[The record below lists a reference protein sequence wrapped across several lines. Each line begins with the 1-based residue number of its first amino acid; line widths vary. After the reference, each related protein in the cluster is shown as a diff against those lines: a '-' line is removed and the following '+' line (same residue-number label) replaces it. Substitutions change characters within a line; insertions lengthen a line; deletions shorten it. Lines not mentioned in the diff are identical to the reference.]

1 MDWSRRI
8 ITRLPSDKLWN
19 DAGPVESTRERVLS
33 TADLRELLAVSPVRF
48 VFLNIS
54 DKPNWVPLSHCFVF
68 WKHEIQ
74 PHLAEPN
81 ARAFLADLPGGYCY
95 FASEWSAV
103 DDVPIVVLEKH
114 H

>member
-1 MDWSRRI
+1 VDWSRRI
-8 ITRLPSDKLWN
+8 ITRLPADELWTKTG
-19 DAGPVESTRERVLS
+19 AVESTRERVLS
-33 TADLRELLAVSPVRF
+33 TADLRELLAAGPVHF
-48 VFLNIS
+48 VFLNVG

-74 PHLAEPN
+74 PHLAERG
-81 ARAFLADLPGGYCY
+81 AHVLFADFPGEYCY

>member
-1 MDWSRRI
+1 MEWSRRI
-8 ITRLPSDKLWN
+8 ITRLPSDELWT
-19 DAGPVESTRERVLS
+19 DTGPVESTREWSLS
-33 TADLRELLAVSPVRF
+33 AADLRELLAAGPVRF
-48 VFLNIS
+48 VFLNLG
-54 DKPNWVPLSHCFVF
+54 DKPEWVPPSQCFVF

-74 PHLAEPN
+74 PHLAEPG
-81 ARAFLADLPGGYCY
+81 ARGSPADFPGGYCY